1 MFIRFGGLAP
11 AMTPAKLTL
20 GRTMAD
26 ETVVQK
32 SGPGWGMFQWIVG
45 GLVAVIAVL
54 VGVIYNDMR
63 SSIKE
68 TAEGL
73 STFKIEV
80 VRQFGDVKSEIA
92 AVRTDVAAVKTDVAA
107 VKTDVAAVKTDVAA
121 LKTDVAALKT
131 EVATTNAKL
140 DKVIDRL
147 DRLKSR

>member
-1 MFIRFGGLAP
+1 
-11 AMTPAKLTL
+11 MTPAKLTL

-80 VRQFGDVKSEIA
+80 VRQFGAVKSEI
-92 AVRTDVAAVKTDVAA
+92 AAVKTDVAA
-107 VKTDVAAVKTDVAA
+107 VKIDVAA

>member
-1 MFIRFGGLAP
+1 
-11 AMTPAKLTL
+11 MTPAKLTL

-107 VKTDVAAVKTDVAA
+107 

>member
-1 MFIRFGGLAP
+1 
-11 AMTPAKLTL
+11 MTPAKLTL

-92 AVRTDVAAVKTDVAA
+92 AVKTDVAA
-107 VKTDVAAVKTDVAA
+107 VKTDVAT

>member
-1 MFIRFGGLAP
+1 
-11 AMTPAKLTL
+11 MTPAKLTL

-26 ETVVQK
+26 KTVVQK

-92 AVRTDVAAVKTDVAA
+92 AV
-107 VKTDVAAVKTDVAA
+107 KTDVAAVKTDVAA

>member
-1 MFIRFGGLAP
+1 
-11 AMTPAKLTL
+11 MTPAKLTL

-92 AVRTDVAAVKTDVAA
+92 AVRTDVAA
-107 VKTDVAAVKTDVAA
+107 

>member
-1 MFIRFGGLAP
+1 
-11 AMTPAKLTL
+11 MTPAKLTL
-20 GRTMAD
+20 GRAMAD
-26 ETVVQK
+26 ETGVQK

-92 AVRTDVAAVKTDVAA
+92 AV
-107 VKTDVAAVKTDVAA
+107 
-121 LKTDVAALKT
+121 KTDVAALKT

>member
-1 MFIRFGGLAP
+1 
-11 AMTPAKLTL
+11 MTPAKLTL

-92 AVRTDVAAVKTDVAA
+92 AVKTDVAA

>member
-1 MFIRFGGLAP
+1 
-11 AMTPAKLTL
+11 MTPAKLTL

-73 STFKIEV
+73 LTFKIEV

-92 AVRTDVAAVKTDVAA
+92 AVR
-107 VKTDVAAVKTDVAA
+107 
-121 LKTDVAALKT
+121 TDVAALKT